1 MMRLLLMTNA
11 CRMVSGRRFVF
22 LPMCFRTPS
31 REFGIR
37 QGEHRDTQSFIVSRL
52 KWSTQSLSRSFASG
66 LEVTFAN
73 GVSGREA
80 SRKRCVVRGASLT
93 GKHFPA
99 PMRSFGANS
108 VCSQIHPRKGKSF
121 VYLCVSPP
129 VLHRTHVPSLP
140 RHVELVARPGAV
152 GQVLGRGRDAEE
164 GRVGAHVDGAAV
176 GHEFED
182 A

>member
-1 MMRLLLMTNA
+1 MTNA
-11 CRMVSGRRFVF
+11 CRMASGRRFVF

-80 SRKRCVVRGASLT
+80 SRKRCRAGCILGRQA
-93 GKHFPA
+93 FPPP

-152 GQVLGRGRDAEE
+152 GQVRGRGRYAEE